1 MLDDVPPKFEERL
14 EYGAFRSK
22 PFRPT
27 CASARDHGN
36 CERAAAS
43 NASAN
48 LSY

>member
-27 CASARDHGN
+27 QPR
-36 CERAAAS
+36 RAAMETVS
-43 NASAN
+43 KRQHQTP
-48 LSY
+48 LLT